1 MGCGASVLILR
12 CDFPSSASTGSSRRL
27 TREQNENKKGSSA
40 VREGVMVRT
49 FLEDLVEIASLGA
62 FMFMIACVAQAF
74 GVH

>member
-1 MGCGASVLILR
+1 
-12 CDFPSSASTGSSRRL
+12 
-27 TREQNENKKGSSA
+27 
-40 VREGVMVRT
+40 MVRT